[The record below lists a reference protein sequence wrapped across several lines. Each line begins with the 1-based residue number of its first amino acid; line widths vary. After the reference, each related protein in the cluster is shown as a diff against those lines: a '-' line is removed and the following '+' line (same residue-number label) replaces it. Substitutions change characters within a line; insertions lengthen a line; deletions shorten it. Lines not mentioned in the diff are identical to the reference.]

1 MIVFAIVRGLCNC
14 KVIFIRQQS
23 LCEMKYKYIGRPGIG
38 ETAFLEPEDVVIE
51 QQHCGGETIK
61 VYHGLITAGQKIQFT
76 SRRHRGY
83 PYR

>member
-1 MIVFAIVRGLCNC
+1 MAF
-14 KVIFIRQQS
+14 RQQT

-38 ETAFLEPEDVVIE
+38 ESAFLEPEDVVIE

-61 VYHGLITAGQKIQFT
+61 VYHGLLQPGQKIEFT

-83 PYR
+83 PYRTVLSEF